1 MSQDFISTMVVQWD
15 NGCARI
21 RRRLRSDTRIPGISP
36 ANHDFTLTVHHLG
49 PVAIAIAYDETY
61 GCLLISHH
69 RAMDS
74 SLPQGSPT
82 SFRYF
87 YHAHKVQTP
96 IATLPIKTRAP
107 DLSSTT
113 MLPVS
118 ESDAPPP
125 SHHTDLDDHHGPG
138 TPPIHLPFP
147 LIRVNSPSQL
157 HRARWKSLASR
168 MDREQ
173 ERGFGLELRSCGGR
187 AWRLGGETKGWAG

>member
-49 PVAIAIAYDETY
+49 PVAIAIAHDETY

-87 YHAHKVQTP
+87 YHPGPAHKVQTP
-96 IATLPIKTRAP
+96 DRDPPDQNPRSPTLLNHHASVNI
-107 DLSSTT
+107 L
-113 MLPVS
+113 L
-118 ESDAPPP
+118 PPP
-125 SHHTDLDDHHGPG
+125 
-138 TPPIHLPFP
+138 PPHFP
-147 LIRVNSPSQL
+147 P
-157 HRARWKSLASR
+157 H
-168 MDREQ
+168 
-173 ERGFGLELRSCGGR
+173 
-187 AWRLGGETKGWAG
+187 

>member
-96 IATLPIKTRAP
+96 IATLPIKIRAP

-113 MLPVS
+113 MLPIP
-118 ESDAPPP
+118 ESDPPP
-125 SHHTDLDDHHGPG
+125 PPLPTTLTLTRPSRPRHTADPLAVPADPSKFSEPTTPSSMEESSVENGSGAG
-138 TPPIHLPFP
+138 TG
-147 LIRVNSPSQL
+147 VW
-157 HRARWKSLASR
+157 AGA
-168 MDREQ
+168 E
-173 ERGFGLELRSCGGR
+173 ELRWESLEIGR
-187 AWRLGGETKGWAG
+187 

>member
-15 NGCARI
+15 NGSARI

-87 YHAHKVQTP
+87 YHPGPAHKVQTP
-96 IATLPIKTRAP
+96 IATLPIKIRAP

-113 MLPVS
+113 MLPIP
-118 ESDAPPP
+118 ESDPPP
-125 SHHTDLDDHHGPG
+125 PPTSHHTDLDE
-138 TPPIHLPFP
+138 TITA
-147 LIRVNSPSQL
+147 QA
-157 HRARWKSLASR
+157 HRRSTCRSR
-168 MDREQ
+168 
-173 ERGFGLELRSCGGR
+173 
-187 AWRLGGETKGWAG
+187 